1 MPPIIVLA
9 VGMLATSALVHGV
22 AREVR
27 RLNHRVKKRRAIEP
41 VSREVPPTLRR
52 DLRSAYPTMAASAN
66 TELGANATPRR
77 R

>member
-9 VGMLATSALVHGV
+9 LGVLAASALVHGV

-27 RLNHRVKKRRAIEP
+27 RVNHRVKKRRAIEP
-41 VSREVPPTLRR
+41 VSREVLRR
-52 DLRSAYPTMAASAN
+52 DPRSAYPTTAASAN
-66 TELGANATPRR
+66 TELGANAAPRR

>member
-9 VGMLATSALVHGV
+9 LGVLAASALVHGV

-27 RLNHRVKKRRAIEP
+27 RLNVRVKKRRAIEP
-41 VSREVPPTLRR
+41 VSREVLRR